1 METILSPFSA
11 SISELKKNPTAL
23 LRQADGAPVA
33 ILNHNRPT
41 AYLVPADV
49 YENML
54 ELIEDYRLNQIT
66 REQSSDKEQI
76 AEFPIWTP
84 LNAFEAAETLAQVL
98 AEHKAQ
104 K

>member
-23 LRQADGAPVA
+23 LHQANGSPVV

-41 AYLVPADV
+41 AYLVPANV

-54 ELIEDYRLNQIT
+54 ELLEEYELGLIVRKRLAEEADKAIEVD
-66 REQSSDKEQI
+66 
-76 AEFPIWTP
+76 
-84 LNAFEAAETLAQVL
+84 LNAL
-98 AEHKAQ
+98 
-104 K
+104 